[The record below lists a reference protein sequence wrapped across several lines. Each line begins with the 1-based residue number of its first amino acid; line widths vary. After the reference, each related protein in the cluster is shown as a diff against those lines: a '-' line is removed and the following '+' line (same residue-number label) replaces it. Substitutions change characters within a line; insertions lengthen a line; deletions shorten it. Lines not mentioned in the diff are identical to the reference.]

1 MKKSLLLIVA
11 LTLIVINASCQDVK
25 IGVRFKPLNSSY
37 ITHELMNYTP
47 NQSST
52 YDSKNRFDSLTVGIF
67 FEKYFAKK
75 AFLIRV
81 DVNYADMQISYSD
94 KSSNINQ
101 WYNQS
106 SDNAEVRKQKYF
118 NINLGIGTHVNWS
131 KFTFTFGAHIPFT
144 FLPKGK
150 QTLDENDYQ
159 DNIKT
164 QNTKGTG
171 TYKPT
176 MGIGIGA
183 FGGVSVTLLKHLS
196 IGMDVS
202 YQIEYLSR
210 NITWH
215 DETYHYQPT
224 VYMTYSDEK
233 QKFRNYF
240 TSKIVPSI
248 VIAYAFDC
256 KKKEAK

>member
-1 MKKSLLLIVA
+1 MKKIILAIA
-11 LTLIVINASCQDVK
+11 LTTIILAGYGQDIK
-25 IGVRFKPLNSSY
+25 IGVRFNPLNSNY
-37 ITHELMNYTP
+37 MTREYMNYTP
-47 NQSST
+47 NQSYT
-52 YDSKNRFDSLTVGIF
+52 IDSKNRFDSLTVGIF

-81 DVNYADMQISYSD
+81 DMNYADLQISESANTIT
-94 KSSNINQ
+94 STQ

-106 SDNAEVRKQKYF
+106 NDYTETYKQKYF
-118 NINLGIGTHVNWS
+118 NINLGIGTHINWS
-131 KFTFTFGAHIPFT
+131 KLIFTFGVHVPFT

-150 QTLDENDYQ
+150 QTSDQNLYEDY
-159 DNIKT
+159 IKT
-164 QNTKGTG
+164 RNTNGNG

-183 FGGVSVTLLKHLS
+183 FGGVSTTILKHLS
-196 IGMDVS
+196 IGLDVS

-210 NITWH
+210 NVTWH
-215 DETYHYQPT
+215 TETNYYQPNA
-224 VYMTYSDEK
+224 YMTYSDEK
-233 QKFRNYF
+233 QKVRNYF
-240 TSKIVPSI
+240 TSKLIPSI